1 MLIRYYALF
10 SNAESQTKG
19 FRFMGTAEV
28 GKAKPPL
35 QPGDILIISEE
46 QLHMVQDMLQEQ
58 TDADDYY
65 LFEIEGDDLRTSGAC
80 QVVYL
85 GKHTSRQQLTQTA
98 DRAKRYKSHWLM
110 EMYNYREINE
120 IFQKLEPRCGKLH

>member
-19 FRFMGTAEV
+19 FRYMGTAEA
-28 GKAKPPL
+28 GLAKPQM
-35 QPGDILIISEE
+35 QPGDILIVTEA
-46 QLHMVQDMLQEQ
+46 QLHTVQELLQEQ

-65 LFEIEGDDLRTSGAC
+65 LFEIEGDDVRTSGAC

-85 GKHTSRQQLTQTA
+85 GKHTSRSQLAQTA
-98 DRAKRYKSHWLM
+98 ARAKRYKSHWLM
-110 EMYNYREINE
+110 ETYNYRELNE
-120 IFQKLEPRCGKLH
+120 IFQKLQPRCGKLH